1 MIKTIGIYDSVLDVE
16 DHFKNLQDQVD
27 KLAFLISEFFP
38 EGTTEKDIVSMDNF
52 FNTSDPIM
60 NDKEIISGVLNEES
74 LEAQED
80 ENDDADVLTKPR
92 RYYKDT

>member
-1 MIKTIGIYDSVLDVE
+1 MIPLDKRFELSSDDQNDWNDSVLDVE
-16 DHFKNLQDQVD
+16 DHFKNLQDHVD

-60 NDKEIISGVLNEES
+60 NDEEIISGVLNEES
-74 LEAQED
+74 LEA
-80 ENDDADVLTKPR
+80 
-92 RYYKDT
+92 